1 MAKMKLF
8 TTRMHSAIESVRD
21 RGRHQLVRA
30 GSWLYRDQRGQTPT
44 EYLMIVG
51 FMAAIIVLVFV
62 NVYWPEVREAA
73 TTWVEKV
80 KTTILGPT

>member
-1 MAKMKLF
+1 MKHF
-8 TTRMHSAIESVRD
+8 TTRMHSAIETVRD
-21 RGRHQLVRA
+21 RGRYQMVRA
-30 GSWLYRDQRGQTPT
+30 ASWLYRDQKGQTPT

-62 NVYWPEVREAA
+62 NVYWPQVQEAA

-80 KTTILGPT
+80 KTTILGPS

>member
-1 MAKMKLF
+1 MPKNWMP
-8 TTRMHSAIESVRD
+8 RMQSKIETVRD
-21 RGRHQLVRA
+21 TCRRQVVRA
-30 GSWLYRDQRGQTPT
+30 TTWVYRDEKGQTPT

-62 NVYWPEVREAA
+62 NVYWPEVKVAA